1 RDDRARPG
9 RHDHARGHPRDGVRP
24 ARGQPRR
31 VHGGRPDRRGGS
43 AGGVLHQPGDRAG
56 PRLPLKDP
64 HPLMTPWLRK
74 RKVTRMRLAATLVTL
89 AALATSLTA
98 CGQSKADSIV
108 DKAKNEKKLTIGIK
122 IDQPGLGL
130 RKPDGTY
137 AGFDVDV
144 ARYIA
149 KELGV
154 PESGLTFNEAQS
166 ANRQPL
172 LQQGQVDMV
181 IATYSITDER
191 KEKVSFAGPYLV
203 TGQDILIRA
212 DDDSITDVQSLK
224 DKKVCGAQ
232 GSISPKRLA
241 DMFGP
246 EWEAKNLTQQQG
258 YGACLPLL
266 ENKQVDAISTDA
278 TILAGF
284 AAQFPGKFKLVGKPF
299 STEKY
304 GIGLKKDDKAGRDAI
319 NNAL

>member
-1 RDDRARPG
+1 
-9 RHDHARGHPRDGVRP
+9 
-24 ARGQPRR
+24 
-31 VHGGRPDRRGGS
+31 
-43 AGGVLHQPGDRAG
+43 
-56 PRLPLKDP
+56 
-64 HPLMTPWLRK
+64 MTPWLRK

-154 PESGLTFNEAQS
+154 PESGITFKEAQS
-166 ANRQPL
+166 ANREPFI
-172 LQQGQVDMV
+172 QQGQVDMV

-319 NNAL
+319 NNALEKMFQDGSWRKFIDDNFGEFGKYFPAPPQLERY

>member
-1 RDDRARPG
+1 GGGTAGTGAARPGRHRRPGAQVPGAALRRPAAAHRHRARPRDGPEDDPFRRAHLRPRPRDGPGGARRDDRARPG

-154 PESGLTFNEAQS
+154 PESGITFKEAQS
-166 ANRQPL
+166 ANREPFI
-172 LQQGQVDMV
+172 QQGQVDMV

-212 DDDSITDVQSLK
+212 
-224 DKKVCGAQ
+224 
-232 GSISPKRLA
+232 
-241 DMFGP
+241 
-246 EWEAKNLTQQQG
+246 
-258 YGACLPLL
+258 
-266 ENKQVDAISTDA
+266 
-278 TILAGF
+278 
-284 AAQFPGKFKLVGKPF
+284 
-299 STEKY
+299 
-304 GIGLKKDDKAGRDAI
+304 
-319 NNAL
+319 